1 LLEKFKNNFV
11 ITSFDFEIPKG
22 YAGKRIHMLLHDVKN
37 ESEKI
42 YFEADFNKHKK
53 DSYKLENITTSNGF
67 TVEVPQ
73 GGIIY
78 MNNTQ
83 NDKSTNAQFSINKL
97 KSGSEPYRVKEKEV
111 TQWFYD
117 MGKLRK
123 NSEYIAAGGNTKNAY
138 ILVILDASNSFKGKI
153 NEAKSAIL
161 EIVNF
166 IGGL

>member
-1 LLEKFKNNFV
+1 
-11 ITSFDFEIPKG
+11 
-22 YAGKRIHMLLHDVKN
+22 MLLNDTEN

-42 YFEADFNKHKK
+42 YFEADFNNKK

-83 NDKSTNAQFSINKL
+83 NDKSTNAQFSIKKLNTRKGPYKVNENKV
-97 KSGSEPYRVKEKEV
+97 E
-111 TQWFYD
+111 QWFYD

-138 ILVILDASNSFKGKI
+138 ILVILDTSNSFKEKI